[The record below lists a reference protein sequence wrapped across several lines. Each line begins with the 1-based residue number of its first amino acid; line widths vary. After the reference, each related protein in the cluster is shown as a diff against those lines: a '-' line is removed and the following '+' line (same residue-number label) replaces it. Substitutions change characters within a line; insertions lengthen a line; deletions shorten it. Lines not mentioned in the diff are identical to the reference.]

1 MSEWQMPQN
10 LMSIRTSRGPIAR
23 RWISSA
29 PSGASGAIVPT
40 ARAVVVFPIRASEV
54 VCVSLMQT
62 KLDTRRPVTGVLSTP
77 LRASLVGV
85 DRRGEI
91 REFLVSRRAKIKP
104 EETGLRIIDARPRRV
119 PGLRREEVAQLAGVS
134 TDYYTQLE
142 RGDLEG
148 ASDSVLNAIARALHL
163 DDAERLHLYDLARPD
178 TAALVPTSPGVIRPS
193 VQRVLDAFTE
203 GIALVRNRR
212 WDYLAAN
219 ALGRAVYAQ
228 IFDGGTGPPN
238 HVRYVFLDERARSFF
253 DDWQAVAHDTARILR
268 SEAGGDPHDP
278 GPTELIEELAETSA
292 EFRAI
297 WSQHD
302 VRLPAAGLHRF
313 HHPLVGEL
321 DLVFEAAELRAD
333 PGLTL
338 LLATADEGSPIET
351 ALRRLAAMAETSDA
365 G

>member
-1 MSEWQMPQN
+1 
-10 LMSIRTSRGPIAR
+10 
-23 RWISSA
+23 
-29 PSGASGAIVPT
+29 
-40 ARAVVVFPIRASEV
+40 
-54 VCVSLMQT
+54 
-62 KLDTRRPVTGVLSTP
+62 
-77 LRASLVGV
+77 V

-203 GIALVRNRR
+203 GMALVRNRR

-219 ALGRAVYAQ
+219 ALGRAVYEE
-228 IFDGGTGPPN
+228 IFDGRTGAPN
-238 HVRYVFLDERARSFF
+238 QVRYVFLDERARSFF
-253 DDWQAVAHDTARILR
+253 VDWPTVAHDTARILR
-268 SEAGGDPHDP
+268 SEAGRDPQDT
-278 GPTELIEELAETSA
+278 GPADLIEELTETSA
-292 EFRAI
+292 EFREI
-297 WSQHD
+297 WERHD
-302 VRLPAAGLHRF
+302 VRLPAAGRHEF
-313 HHPLVGEL
+313 NHPRVGHL
-321 DLVFEAAELRAD
+321 DLVFEAAALRAD

-338 LLATADEGSPIET
+338 LLATGERGSPTET
-351 ALRRLAAMAETSDA
+351 ALAELRRASE
-365 G
+365 